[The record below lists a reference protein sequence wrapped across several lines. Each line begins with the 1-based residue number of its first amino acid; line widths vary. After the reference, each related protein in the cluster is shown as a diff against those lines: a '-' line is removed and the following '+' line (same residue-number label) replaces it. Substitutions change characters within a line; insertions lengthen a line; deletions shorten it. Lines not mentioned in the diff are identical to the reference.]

1 MRILGIDPGIAITG
15 WSILDFDEKGTP
27 HAVDYGA
34 ILTKKDLTV
43 SQRLEEVYTDML
55 EILKKFKPDICGME
69 TLLFTKNV
77 NTGIVVGEA
86 RGVILLAVQKY
97 KLPIYEFN
105 PLQVKNAVSGYG
117 KADKKQVQKNVKI
130 LCNLDEIPK
139 PDDVADAIAVAIACY
154 GHTRL

>member
-15 WSILDFDEKGTP
+15 WSILDFDDKGNP

-34 ILTKKDLTV
+34 ILTDKGLTV
-43 SQRLEEVYTDML
+43 SQRLEELYRDMR

-69 TLLFTKNV
+69 ILLFTKNV
-77 NTGIVVGEA
+77 KTGIVVGEA
-86 RGVILLAVQKY
+86 RGIVLLAIEQS
-97 KLPIYEFN
+97 KLPVYEFT
-105 PLQVKNAVSGYG
+105 PQQVKMSVSGYG
-117 KADKKQVQKNVKI
+117 KADKKQVQRNVKM

-154 GHTRL
+154 GSSRL